1 MVHGASLLLVSFVVK
16 DGVMKSFNLGSVQQ
30 MMGTRERRWIVP
42 QAVSIYHAKLS
53 VPPVLIIASG
63 KIRVGDMVIFG
74 EV

>member
-1 MVHGASLLLVSFVVK
+1 MREFVW
-16 DGVMKSFNLGSVQQ
+16 NI
-30 MMGTRERRWIVP
+30 MGTRERRWIVP